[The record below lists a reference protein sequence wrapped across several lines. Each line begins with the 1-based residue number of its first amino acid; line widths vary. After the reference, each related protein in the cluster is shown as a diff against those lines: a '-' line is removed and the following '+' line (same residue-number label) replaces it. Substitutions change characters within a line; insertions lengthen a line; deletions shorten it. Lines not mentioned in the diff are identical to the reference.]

1 MIFYSILFAIL
12 LNSLCIFTQIT
23 LQRYELYLILP
34 NFFLILFCIS
44 LELDNFLTLK
54 NANIFVFFSLNRN
67 FALSLALPKILTFLR
82 PFGSKRQAERE
93 NSQINLEFYSLIEYN
108 SQCITGP
115 GPVILWENTT
125 ISLIC
130 YITSQRITQGCRCGS
145 VQPSLHRLLL

>member
-44 LELDNFLTLK
+44 LDLDNFLTLK

-93 NSQINLEFYSLIEYN
+93 NSQINLEFYLLIEYDC
-108 SQCITGP
+108 QWITGP
-115 GPVILWENTT
+115 GPVILYYYNIQYHE
-125 ISLIC
+125 
-130 YITSQRITQGCRCGS
+130 
-145 VQPSLHRLLL
+145 

>member
-44 LELDNFLTLK
+44 LDLDNFLTLK

-67 FALSLALPKILTFLR
+67 FALSLALPKILSFEKTQNIFGFL
-82 PFGSKRQAERE
+82 
-93 NSQINLEFYSLIEYN
+93 LTYSYLCN
-108 SQCITGP
+108 Q
-115 GPVILWENTT
+115 N
-125 ISLIC
+125 
-130 YITSQRITQGCRCGS
+130 R
-145 VQPSLHRLLL
+145 

>member
-12 LNSLCIFTQIT
+12 LNSLRIFTQIT

-44 LELDNFLTLK
+44 LDLDNFLTLK

-67 FALSLALPKILTFLR
+67 FALSLALPKILSFLR

-108 SQCITGP
+108 SHVRQKKFIYFVLT
-115 GPVILWENTT
+115 
-125 ISLIC
+125 
-130 YITSQRITQGCRCGS
+130 
-145 VQPSLHRLLL
+145 

>member
-44 LELDNFLTLK
+44 LDLDNFLTLK

-93 NSQINLEFYSLIEYN
+93 NSQINLEFYLLIEYN

-115 GPVILWENTT
+115 GPVILYYYNIQYHE
-125 ISLIC
+125 
-130 YITSQRITQGCRCGS
+130 
-145 VQPSLHRLLL
+145 